1 MNPGLNTRLHAGAVG
16 LGCLGVL
23 LIFAG
28 WLGLRTPVTLHC
40 GDETCEE
47 AHP

>member
-1 MNPGLNTRLHAGAVG
+1 MNRRLHSGAVV
-16 LGCLGVL
+16 LFCLGVL
-23 LIFAG
+23 LVYVG
-28 WLGLRTPVTLHC
+28 WLGWKAPTGLHC

>member
-1 MNPGLNTRLHAGAVG
+1 MNKRLHAGMLA
-16 LGCLGVL
+16 LTCLGVL
-23 LIFAG
+23 LAYAG
-28 WLGLRTPVTLHC
+28 WLGWNATPFTC